1 MLFIGFVQN
10 KTSFKNVMCFP
21 KKKSINTASQNN
33 IFVIVCS
40 IGKAIKKGEKF
51 PFSKFFDYTLPWP
64 PHSRPHNISAF
75 NIWAL

>member
-1 MLFIGFVQN
+1 MLFIGFIQN

-40 IGKAIKKGEKF
+40 SIGKAIKKKTNF
-51 PFSKFFDYTLPWP
+51 LLAFSSYTIFATA
-64 PHSRPHNISAF
+64 HFANIFAPQTR
-75 NIWAL
+75 